1 MNKELF
7 VNNDEEL
14 HSSSEIPKEERK
26 LETTSYDYSVDY
38 LVHLMREE
46 SKKIILV
53 VPFQRK
59 YIWKDD
65 RASLLIESIIMN
77 VPIPPLYFSE
87 EPDNN
92 WLVIDGLQ
100 RLTAILKF
108 YNNEFALKK
117 LDIVAELEGRKYEEL
132 PYKSK
137 RLLDTGL
144 MRVIVVRNSSHPEI
158 KYDVF
163 KRLNQG
169 AVSLTDQELRN
180 CLYRGKLIDITKELV
195 AANHDFLDIL
205 GLEKSDDRF
214 ADVEFVLRFFALHD
228 SLIPDEPGKYR
239 VNSYKNSFGQFINN
253 YLKSDKS
260 DHRNPSE
267 DEIVAYTRL
276 FNDTIAKVVSV
287 FGVEHAFRDLSAS
300 KKSKK
305 VNKVNRA
312 IADFILLSF
321 ARFPQ
326 PQLDSNRQDIIQL
339 LIHLIETDEAFRE
352 SLLQRSYT
360 KRNLEYRI
368 NTWMQKLHDLLSS

>member
-7 VNNDEEL
+7 VNNDEEV

-26 LETTSYDYSVDY
+26 LDTTSYDYAVDY

-87 EPDNN
+87 ELDNN

-108 YNNEFALKK
+108 YKNEFALKNLK
-117 LDIVAELEGRKYEEL
+117 IVKELEGKKYEEL
-132 PYKSK
+132 PHKSK

-144 MRVIVVRNSSHPEI
+144 MRVIVVRNSSHADI

-163 KRLNQG
+163 MRLNQG
-169 AVSLTDQELRN
+169 AVSLTHQELRN
-180 CLYRGKLIDITKELV
+180 CLYRGKLIDIAKELV
-195 AANHDFLDIL
+195 ASNRDFLDIL
-205 GLEKSDDRF
+205 GLEKPDDRF
-214 ADVEFVLRFFALHD
+214 ADVEFVLRFFALHNC
-228 SLIPDEPGKYR
+228 LIPDEPGKYR
-239 VNSYKNSFGQFINN
+239 VNSYTNSFGQFINS
-253 YLKSDKS
+253 YLSS
-260 DHRNPSE
+260 HQNPSR
-267 DEIVAYTRL
+267 DEMVVHTRL

-287 FGVEHAFRDLSAS
+287 FGVEHAFRDLSAA

-326 PQLDSNRQDIIQL
+326 SQLDSKKPDIIQL
-339 LIHLIETDEAFRE
+339 LIHLIETDETFRE

-368 NTWMQKLHDLLSS
+368 NTWMANLHDLLSS

>member
-7 VNNDEEL
+7 VNNDEED

-108 YNNEFALKK
+108 YKNEFALKK
-117 LDIVAELEGRKYEEL
+117 LEIVKELEGKRFEEL
-132 PYKSK
+132 PHKSK

-163 KRLNQG
+163 RRLNQG
-169 AVSLTDQELRN
+169 AVSLTHQELRN
-180 CLYRGKLIDITKELV
+180 CLYRGKLIDIAKELV
-195 AANHDFLDIL
+195 ASNRDFLDIL
-205 GLEKSDDRF
+205 GLEKPDDRF
-214 ADVEFVLRFFALHD
+214 VDVEFVLRFFALHD

-239 VNSYKNSFGQFINN
+239 VNSYTNSFGQFINN
-253 YLKSDKS
+253 YLSL
-260 DHRNPSE
+260 HQNPSR
-267 DEIVAYTRL
+267 DEIVAHTRL

-287 FGVEHAFRDLSAS
+287 FGVEHAFRDLSTS

-305 VNKVNRA
+305 VNKA
-312 IADFILLSF
+312 IADFILPSF

-326 PQLDSNRQDIIQL
+326 SQLDSKKQEIIQL

-368 NTWMQKLHDLLSS
+368 NTWMANLHDLLSS